1 MGDIVWGP
9 LAYLLLAWGV
19 VTSVLVVLVVYRVT
33 LSSREEDQIFISKSE
48 DHIAAEQ
55 RVIVAKVTQLARPIF
70 LLSVASGILL
80 LATAG
85 VWIYEGLKSF

>member
-9 LAYLLLAWGV
+9 LAYLVLLWGV
-19 VTSVLVVLVVYRVT
+19 VTAALVILVIYRVT
-33 LSSREEDQIFISKSE
+33 LSSREDDQIFITKAE

-55 RVIVAKVTQLARPIF
+55 REIVAKVTQLSRPIVA
-70 LLSVASGILL
+70 LSVASGVLL

-85 VWIYEGLKSF
+85 VWIWQGLKSF